1 MMKFKK
7 SNEHL
12 ELAQKVIPLASQT
25 FSKSYMQYPLGV
37 SPQFISRGNQGH
49 VWDIDGN
56 EYVDFVSGLLAVSL
70 GYAFSEVDNSVKN
83 QLQLGVSFSLPTTLE
98 YDVAKLFVE
107 MVPCADMVRF
117 TKTGSDATTA
127 AIRLSRAYTKKD
139 KVAVCGYHGW
149 HDWYI
154 GATTKNLGIPK
165 CVRDCTVSF
174 EYDSLSS
181 LEAVIK
187 NNEGELAAVIME
199 PMSSQFPSSGYLQQ
213 VRELTKQNSIVL
225 IFDEICTGMRLANG
239 GAQELFGVT
248 PDLAVFG
255 KGIGNGYPISAVM
268 GAEKIM
274 SLCTDVFFSGTFGGE
289 ALSLAACKRV
299 LEFFK
304 ANNVVDDFRCKGEKI
319 INGVNS
325 IINDLDMGH
334 VMSVSGHPSWSFVN
348 INGTEKYSSMTLKTY
363 FLQEMFS
370 RGMLMLASHNVNYS
384 HTNEDIQKLLIA
396 YSEVIEK
403 LKYGLVN
410 ETIKD
415 DLNCSTLNRLFKVR

>member
-1 MMKFKK
+1 
-7 SNEHL
+7 
-12 ELAQKVIPLASQT
+12 
-25 FSKSYMQYPLGV
+25 
-37 SPQFISRGNQGH
+37 
-49 VWDIDGN
+49 
-56 EYVDFVSGLLAVSL
+56 
-70 GYAFSEVDNSVKN
+70 
-83 QLQLGVSFSLPTTLE
+83 
-98 YDVAKLFVE
+98 
-107 MVPCADMVRF
+107 
-117 TKTGSDATTA
+117 
-127 AIRLSRAYTKKD
+127 
-139 KVAVCGYHGW
+139 
-149 HDWYI
+149 
-154 GATTKNLGIPK
+154 
-165 CVRDCTVSF
+165 
-174 EYDSLSS
+174 
-181 LEAVIK
+181 
-187 NNEGELAAVIME
+187 
-199 PMSSQFPSSGYLQQ
+199 
-213 VRELTKQNSIVL
+213 
-225 IFDEICTGMRLANG
+225 
-239 GAQELFGVT
+239 
-248 PDLAVFG
+248 
-255 KGIGNGYPISAVM
+255 M
-268 GAEKIM
+268 GADKIM

-325 IINDLDMGH
+325 ILNDLDMGH

-348 INGTEKYSSMTLKTY
+348 ISGTEKYSSMTLKTY